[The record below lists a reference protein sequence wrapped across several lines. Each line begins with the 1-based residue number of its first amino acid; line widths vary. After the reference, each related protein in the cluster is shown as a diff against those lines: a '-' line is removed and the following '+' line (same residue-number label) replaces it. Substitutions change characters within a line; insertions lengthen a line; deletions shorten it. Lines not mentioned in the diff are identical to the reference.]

1 MRIPI
6 DTSNLTLMA
15 GKIEQALDF
24 ETKRP
29 KADANG
35 EPIYM
40 VDLVV
45 IAEGSPQIWPVK
57 VSGEPK
63 GVAVGQLVKVS
74 GLVAAPWS
82 MEGRSGV
89 SFRADTVLP
98 APAGSA
104 AVPGP
109 SAKSAA

>member
-6 DTSNLTLMA
+6 DTASLTLMA

-29 KADANG
+29 KADTNG
-35 EPIYM
+35 EPIYT

-57 VSGEPK
+57 TSGEPK
-63 GVAVGQLVKVS
+63 GVTVGQLVKVS
-74 GLVAAPWS
+74 GLVAMPWS
-82 MEGRSGV
+82 MDGRSGV
-89 SFRADTVLP
+89 AFRAEDVRAASST
-98 APAGSA
+98 AGSSKPA
-104 AVPGP
+104 A
-109 SAKSAA
+109 